1 MATMRAWTFDTPG
14 PVDDV
19 ALRLGA
25 RPRPEPA
32 PGEVLVRVR
41 ACGVC
46 RTDLHLVEGDLS
58 PRRAGVTPGHQ
69 IVGEVVALGADVSR
83 FSVGDRIGGAWL
95 RGTCGQCAWCRS
107 GRENLCPESRYTGW
121 DADGGFAEYAA
132 LPAAYAYE
140 VPERYSDEEAAPL
153 LCAGIIGYRALRR
166 AELPPGGRLGI
177 FGFGASAHITAQIAL
192 AEGAELYVLSR
203 GERGRRL
210 ASEMGAAF
218 VGGPLDVPSRR
229 LDAAI
234 VFAPAGEV
242 VPIALESVG
251 RGGTVAIAGIY
262 LSEIPPLDYERHLF
276 YERSLRSVTSNTRRD
291 GEELLRIAA
300 RMNVRVHTT
309 RYPFDAT
316 DRALRD
322 LAAGSFGGAA
332 VVTAE

>member
-1 MATMRAWTFDTPG
+1 MATMGAWTFDEPA

-19 ALRLGA
+19 ALRLET
-25 RPRPEPA
+25 RSRPEPA
-32 PGEVLVRVR
+32 AGEVLVRVR

-46 RTDLHLVEGDLS
+46 RTDLHLVEGDLP

-69 IVGEVVALGADVSR
+69 IVGEVVALGAGATR
-83 FSVGDRIGGAWL
+83 FAVGDRIGGAWL
-95 RGTCGQCAWCRS
+95 RRTCGQCAWCRS
-107 GRENLCPESRYTGW
+107 GRENLCPDSGYTGW
-121 DADGGFAEYAA
+121 DADGGFAEYAT

-140 VPERYSDEEAAPL
+140 IPDRYGDEEAAPL

-192 AEGAELYVLSR
+192 AEGAELYVMSR

-218 VGGPLDVPSRR
+218 VGGSLEVPPQR

-234 VFAPAGEV
+234 VFAPAGDV
-242 VPIALESVG
+242 VPVALESVG

-300 RMNVRVHTT
+300 RMDVRVHTT
-309 RYPFDAT
+309 RYPFEAT

-332 VVTAE
+332 VVTTE

>member
-1 MATMRAWTFDTPG
+1 MATMRAWTFDNPA

-19 ALRLGA
+19 ALRLET
-25 RPRPEPA
+25 RPRPEPSA
-32 PGEVLVRVR
+32 REVLVRVR

-46 RTDLHLVEGDLS
+46 RTDLHLVEGDLP

-69 IVGEVVALGADVSR
+69 IVGEVVALGADVTR
-83 FSVGDRIGGAWL
+83 FAVGDRIGGAWL

-121 DADGGFAEYAA
+121 DADGGFAEYAT

-140 VPERYSDEEAAPL
+140 IPERYSDEEAAPL

-166 AELPPGGRLGI
+166 AELPSGGRLGI

-218 VGGPLDVPSRR
+218 VGGSHEIPPQR

-234 VFAPAGEV
+234 VFAPAGDV
-242 VPIALESVG
+242 VPVALESVG
-251 RGGTVAIAGIY
+251 RGSTVAIAGIY

-300 RMNVRVHTT
+300 RMDVRVRTT
-309 RYPFDAT
+309 SYPFGAT

-332 VVTAE
+332 VVAAE